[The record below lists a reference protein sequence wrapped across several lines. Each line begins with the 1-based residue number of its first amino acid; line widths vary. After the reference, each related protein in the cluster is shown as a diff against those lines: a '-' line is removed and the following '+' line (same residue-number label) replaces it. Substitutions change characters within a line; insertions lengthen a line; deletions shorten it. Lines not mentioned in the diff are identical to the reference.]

1 MNMKARKLP
10 GKFAPF
16 LTELLKIK
24 SIRLLG
30 LHEIICQ
37 IDYRSKIGF
46 HGIFIQS
53 HETNTAFVSTLLS
66 NIDFTKK
73 LRRISRIVKIITYP
87 HHF

>member
-37 IDYRSKIGF
+37 IDYRSTIGF

-53 HETNTAFVSTLLS
+53 HLQKITSDIENCENH
-66 NIDFTKK
+66 NIRTPF
-73 LRRISRIVKIITYP
+73 
-87 HHF
+87 

>member
-37 IDYRSKIGF
+37 IDYRSTIGF

-53 HETNTAFVSTLLS
+53 HETNTAFISTLLS
-66 NIDFTKK
+66 NIDFTKNYVRYQE
-73 LRRISRIVKIITYP
+73 L
-87 HHF
+87 